1 MGFFS
6 LAGSFWGPLGTAAG
20 GLVDWL
26 TSGSSSSAK
35 KPAPSQI
42 GFMPLQGL
50 TQGEEQ
56 DPYQRPTTAQ
66 ELPTPMDADVYAKAL
81 IPNASDT
88 LLRLPEG
95 MTLDEYRRQGMR
107 PIPNYDT
114 ASVNVPTPLWGSN
127 PLLDGRGGGG
137 KTSTTP
143 TTPGTQINQYANQ
156 QGGMNT
162 AGLEG
167 MANVVLGKAMSGQM
181 NTTPY
186 QVASQ
191 NLVQATNRTGQQ
203 TTQTLMSNLA
213 QRGLANSGLQA
224 RGIAEIG
231 ANTAQAKAQGL
242 AQISAQQAEA
252 QNQQV
257 QWAAQTAIDAS
268 LRAQQLA
275 LQARSLGIQQDQ
287 IDQQA
292 QSNLFN
298 MLGGLGS
305 AIGGSDWMSGDNSWL
320 GGLFGGGGGAI
331 QQPSMP
337 SLTDMVG
344 GGWGNY

>member
-1 MGFFS
+1 MGIFS
-6 LAGSFWGPLGTAAG
+6 LAGSFFPGIGTAVG
-20 GLVDWL
+20 GLLDWL
-26 TSGSSSSAK
+26 TGGGGSS
-35 KPAPSQI
+35 KPKAAPTAI
-42 GFMPLQGL
+42 GFMDLEGL
-50 TQGEEQ
+50 
-56 DPYQRPTTAQ
+56 PNR
-66 ELPTPMDADVYAKAL
+66 ELPAEQPNPMSAGEYGEVL
-81 IPNASDT
+81 S
-88 LLRLPEG
+88 G
-95 MTLDEYRRQGMR
+95 MTQ
-107 PIPNYDT
+107 
-114 ASVNVPTPLWGSN
+114 PLWGQN
-127 PLLDGRGGGG
+127 PLLDGRGGGGTG

-143 TTPGTQINQYANQ
+143 TTPGTNINQFANQ

-167 MANVVLGKAMSGQM
+167 MANVVLGKAMQGQM
-181 NTTPY
+181 NNTPY

-224 RGIAEIG
+224 RGIAEVG
-231 ANTAQAKAQGL
+231 AATAQAKAQGL
-242 AQISAQQAEA
+242 AQISAQQAQA

-275 LQARSLGIQQDQ
+275 LQARSLGIQQQQ

-298 MLGGLGS
+298 MLGGLGN
-305 AIGGSDWMSGDNSWL
+305 AIGGNDWMSGDNSWL
-320 GGLFGGGGGAI
+320 GGLFGGGGGNSSGI
-331 QQPSMP
+331 PGV
-337 SLTDMVG
+337 TTTGDG
-344 GGWGNY
+344 GTFGSSGWEW